1 MAKQRSLYWDTLK
14 GILIILVVLGHCGTA
29 LGNGLI
35 SAIYA
40 FHMPLFILVS
50 GYFSKKKRP
59 ANFIAGGYK
68 RLIIIYLVFNTAYI
82 ALDIATAAGLSFNRL
97 LTPSF
102 ALWYIL
108 SLIYWR
114 LVLQTLPQKWLDHP
128 TLVIAASFLL
138 SLLVG
143 FIPIGGEMSFQ
154 RAIVFWPFFI
164 VGYYLCQYDYIQKI
178 RSFNKWIA
186 SAFLIGLLV
195 IVYVCMPTFYAN
207 QPYGSE
213 TPVFNMITR
222 ALQLLIAA
230 LLCFC
235 VLAITPEKMGK
246 ITDVGK
252 YTLLIYLLHPPVVK
266 TLKVISEKVGYTPDL
281 LIALIITAFSVV
293 AIYSV
298 RKLKIFKYL
307 T

>member
-14 GILIILVVLGHCGTA
+14 GMLIILVVLGHCGTA
-29 LGNGLI
+29 LGYGLI

-50 GYFSKKKRP
+50 GYFSKKQKP
-59 ANFIAGGYK
+59 VNFVGCK

-82 ALDIATAAGLSFNRL
+82 TLDVVTTGLSFNRL

-114 LVLQTLPQKWLDHP
+114 LVLQLLPQKWLDNP

-143 FIPIGGEMSFQ
+143 FIPIGDEMSFQ
-154 RAIVFWPFFI
+154 RAISFWPFFI
-164 VGYYLCQYDYIQKI
+164 VGYYLRQYDYIQNI

-186 SAFLIGLLV
+186 CVFLIGLLV
-195 IVYVCMPTFYAN
+195 VVYACMPTFYAN
-207 QPYGSE
+207 QPYSSE
-213 TPVFNMITR
+213 TLVCDMTTK

-235 VLAITPEKMGK
+235 ILVVTPEKMGK

-266 TLKVISEKVGYTPDL
+266 ALKVISEKVGYPPDL
-281 LIALIITAFSVV
+281 LIALIITVFTVT

-298 RKLKIFKYL
+298 RKLRIFKYL

>member
-14 GILIILVVLGHCGTA
+14 GLLIILVVLGHCGTA
-29 LGNGLI
+29 LSNGLI

-59 ANFIAGGYK
+59 INFMAGGYK
-68 RLIIIYLVFNTAYI
+68 RLIIIYFVFNTAYI
-82 ALDIATAAGLSFNRL
+82 ILDIATTGLSFNRL

-102 ALWYIL
+102 SLWYIL
-108 SLIYWR
+108 CLIYWR
-114 LVLQTLPQKWLDHP
+114 LVLQALPQKWLDNP

-164 VGYYLCQYDYIQKI
+164 VGYYLRQYDYIQKI

-213 TPVFNMITR
+213 TLVCNMITR
-222 ALQLLIAA
+222 ALQLLIAV

-266 TLKVISEKVGYTPDL
+266 TLKVISEKIGYTPDL

>member
-50 GYFSKKKRP
+50 GYFSKKKRSV
-59 ANFIAGGYK
+59 NHILLECK
-68 RLIIIYLVFNTAYI
+68 QLIIIYLVFNTAYLI
-82 ALDIATAAGLSFNRL
+82 LDVATTGLSFNRL

-114 LVLQTLPQKWLDHP
+114 LVLQALPQKWLDNQ
-128 TLVIAASFLL
+128 TCVIAASFLL

-154 RAIVFWPFFI
+154 RAIVFCTFFI
-164 VGYYLCQYDYIQKI
+164 VGYYLRQYDNIQKI

-186 SAFLIGLLV
+186 DVFLIGLLV

-213 TPVFNMITR
+213 TLVFDIITR
-222 ALQLLIAA
+222 ALQLLIAST
-230 LLCFC
+230 LCFC
-235 VLAITPEKMGK
+235 ILVITPETMGK

-266 TLKVISEKVGYTPDL
+266 ILKVISEKVGYTPDL
-281 LIALIITAFSVV
+281 LIALVITAFSVI
-293 AIYSV
+293 AIYSA
-298 RKLKIFKYL
+298 RKLIIFKYL